1 MTHTEEEETS
11 ESISYRSQ
19 MTIKCVSESTPLI
32 SPERNCSSTSNQT
45 ESLEDYSAQSCN
57 MIVNRTIVDNQSQLR
72 LSVKCL
78 CSLY

>member
-32 SPERNCSSTSNQT
+32 SPERNCSSTSNHQ
-45 ESLEDYSAQSCN
+45 EKQN
-57 MIVNRTIVDNQSQLR
+57 P
-72 LSVKCL
+72 
-78 CSLY
+78 